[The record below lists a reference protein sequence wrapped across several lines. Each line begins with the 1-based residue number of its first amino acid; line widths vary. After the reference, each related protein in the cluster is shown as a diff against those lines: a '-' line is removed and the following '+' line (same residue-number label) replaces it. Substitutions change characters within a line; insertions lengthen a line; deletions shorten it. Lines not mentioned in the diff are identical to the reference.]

1 MIITRTPFRISF
13 FGGGTDFPEWFIKND
28 GAVLTS
34 AIDKYCYISCRKL
47 PPFFEY
53 KYRIVWSR
61 IELVNDKSDIFHPSV
76 RETLKYLDD
85 DNSYEI
91 SHNAD
96 LPARS
101 GLGSSSAFTVGLL
114 NALYAI
120 RGQIVKNT
128 RLADEAIHIERNL
141 NKEAVGYQDQIIAS
155 YGGCNKIIFN
165 KNQSYTVKPIVIARS
180 RLQDLEGNLMLFFT
194 GFSRFSS
201 DITEKHVQNIN
212 KNDLILEKMYEL
224 VDISIELLQGEKDI
238 SNFGHLMHETW
249 SLKKTLSSA
258 VSTTEIDD
266 IYNKGIKNG
275 AIGGKILGAGGGGF
289 ILFYV
294 PKDQQ
299 DKVRKSLKDLIH
311 VPFTFENSG
320 SKVVLYQPGGLD

>member
-76 RETLKYLDD
+76 RETLKFLDD

-120 RGQIVKNT
+120 RGQIVENT
-128 RLADEAIHIERNL
+128 KLADEAIHIERNL

-155 YGGCNKIIFN
+155 YGGFNKIIFN

-212 KNDLILEKMYEL
+212 KNDLILEKMHEL

-249 SLKKTLSSA
+249 GLKKTLSSA

-299 DKVRKSLKDLIH
+299 EKVRRSLKDLIH